1 MELKKVVRLSMLISL
16 SVVISIIESYIPIF
30 NNIVPGLRLGLSNI
44 IILFVLYKYNFKD
57 SLYVSVVR
65 VILVGLLR
73 TGLFSISF
81 FFSLSGAIVSI
92 VCMYLIK
99 KINKFSVV
107 GVSIVGSI
115 THSIGQIII
124 AILLLKNENIIYYLP
139 YLLAFSIPTG
149 IVTGL
154 ITKRLLK
161 IDLSLGD

>member
-1 MELKKVVRLSMLISL
+1 MELKKVIRLSMLISL
-16 SVVISIIESYIPIF
+16 SVVISIIESYIPIL

-44 IILFVLYKYNFKD
+44 IIIFVLYKYSFKD
-57 SLYVSVVR
+57 SVYVSIVR

-81 FFSLSGAIVSI
+81 FFSLFGAFFSI
-92 VCMYLIK
+92 VVMFLIK

-115 THSIGQIII
+115 SHSVGQIVV
-124 AILLLKNENIIYYLP
+124 AILILDNINIIYYLP
-139 YLLAFSIPTG
+139 YLLVFSIPTG

-154 ITKRLLK
+154 IAKK
-161 IDLSLGD
+161 ILDYDVNI